1 MERMAGTTMSEG
13 VMVEPQHM
21 KSRERVRDLGE
32 VYTQPREVQ
41 AMLDLIPDA
50 FADIDVLFLEPTAGN
65 GNFLVAILER
75 KIAAIDEAKHGGAEH
90 WYEFALL
97 RCLAS
102 TYGVDIS
109 DENVE
114 EARARMTAVIDAA
127 HVFRGQPATPAF
139 HVAVQAILTTN
150 VVEGDSLNARD
161 QIIFVEYTPLEGERF
176 ARQPSELERPQLDLF
191 YEPPPPLSTIH
202 YSELRTA

>member
-1 MERMAGTTMSEG
+1 MAGPMTSDRSI
-13 VMVEPQHM
+13 VEPKHI

-32 VYTQPREVQ
+32 VYTQPREVD
-41 AMLDLIPDA
+41 AMLSLIPDA
-50 FADIDVLFLEPTAGN
+50 FTEIDTRFLEPAAGD

-75 KIAAIDEAKHGGAEH
+75 KIAAIDEAKHGGTEY

-114 EARARMTAVIDAA
+114 EARERMTAVIDAA
-127 HVFRGQPATPAF
+127 HVFWGQPATPAF
-139 HVAVQAILTTN
+139 QSAVQAILATN
-150 VVEGDSLNARD
+150 IVEGDSLNAAD
-161 QIIFVEYTPLEGERF
+161 QIVFVEYTPLAGESF
-176 ARQPSELERPQLDLF
+176 ARQPSELEQPELDLF
-191 YEPPPPLSTIH
+191 YEPPAPLPTVH
-202 YSELRTA
+202 YSDLGVA